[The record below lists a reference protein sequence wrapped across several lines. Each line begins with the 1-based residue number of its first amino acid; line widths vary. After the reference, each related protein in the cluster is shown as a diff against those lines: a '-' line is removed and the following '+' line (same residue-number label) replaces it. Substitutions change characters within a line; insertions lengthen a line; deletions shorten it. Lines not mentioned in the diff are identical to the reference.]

1 MRLKLFRGLFKSIAK
16 WMTHE
21 FPPPSVPLCDFERL
35 SYEVRTCDVLLVE
48 GRSRVSELIKTV
60 TQSPWS
66 HSMLYLGRLHDI
78 QDPSI
83 RARIKAYYNADPH
96 EQLVLESMLGQGTI
110 ITPLDR
116 YKRDHLRICRPKSIS
131 RNDSQRV
138 IHYSVRHLGVDYDIR
153 QLMDLFRLM
162 MPWAIVPRRWRSS
175 LFYHDP
181 GPTTRM
187 ICSTIIAKAFGNVR
201 FPILPAIKPHDEM
214 GMQLIARN
222 PRLIT
227 PKDFDY
233 SPYFEIIKYPFI
245 HIEDHLPSY
254 RNLPWAKED
263 IYSTHDEIETFCPL
277 PLAEQEGIEES
288 ILLEEKSHQESF
300 PSNKGHTLKNT
311 GIFNLLRKRI
321 QAAKPELSND
331 LSTAP
336 LPPDFDTDNETADP
350 SHLGDEP
357 FAKNKK
363 KLEETSD

>member
-1 MRLKLFRGLFKSIAK
+1 MRLRLFKGLFDIISK
-16 WMTHE
+16 WMTQE

-48 GRSRVSELIKTV
+48 GRSRVSEIIRTV

-131 RNDSQRV
+131 RNDAQRV
-138 IHYSVRHLGVDYDIR
+138 IDYSIRHLGADYDIR
-153 QLMDLFRLM
+153 QLMDLLRLM

-181 GPTTRM
+181 GPTTKM
-187 ICSTIIAKAFGNVR
+187 ICSTIIARAFGSVK

-263 IYSTHDEIETFCPL
+263 IYSSHDEKDTFCPL
-277 PLAEQEGIEES
+277 PPAEQEGVEQS
-288 ILLEEKSHQESF
+288 ILVEEENHQENLSS
-300 PSNKGHTLKNT
+300 PEATKTKQT
-311 GIFNLLRKRI
+311 WIFNRLRRRKSENTVHPV
-321 QAAKPELSND
+321 QNVSMAPSTPEY
-331 LSTAP
+331 
-336 LPPDFDTDNETADP
+336 DTDNETADT
-350 SHLGDEP
+350 SHLRGEQP
-357 FAKNKK
+357 PKRKNGAK
-363 KLEETSD
+363 ETSD